1 MSGCRT
7 ACDFTRATGT
17 VGVVLA
23 IDKGEAEAT
32 AEATAAAGAAV
43 TAAKAATKAAAKA
56 AAGIE
61 HSLRAFSDMSLRL
74 SELMVSSSCLM
85 KRPLASEACLRS
97 LRYSQALL
105 CDT

>member
-32 AEATAAAGAAV
+32 AE
-43 TAAKAATKAAAKA
+43 AKA